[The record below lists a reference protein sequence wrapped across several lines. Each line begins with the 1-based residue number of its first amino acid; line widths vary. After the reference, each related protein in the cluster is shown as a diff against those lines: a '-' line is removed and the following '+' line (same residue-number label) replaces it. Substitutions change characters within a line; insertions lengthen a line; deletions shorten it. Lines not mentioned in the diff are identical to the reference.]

1 MRLCFSSSELK
12 EVSIPLD
19 TGVQEAKKQLGQLL
33 GIEPNLLYLI
43 YKGRI
48 LESEISLRDSGMCS
62 CVFLSLGLT
71 EDSIIHIVISREL
84 HTEPSTNSDESS
96 FKASETF
103 CEDHFSR
110 VSAENEYQEEEPII
124 ASVILH
130 IFGDAVKSCQTQD
143 DFSKAFCSIQNALD
157 LNPSLM
163 KEVISTPLFQDIMSD
178 ISVVRQLLLSNPL
191 ITELIDSNPK
201 LLDFLNDDSHL
212 QDLINVLSNTEN
224 YPDLAHLRRMVVQKI
239 EKVLGNRLQFAPF
252 EDKLSPPPADSST
265 ESTLSNS
272 SNLAEKGDR
281 RCREDHITLLCQIIA
296 HRPDIVK
303 TVTSFVSSEL

>member
-1 MRLCFSSSELK
+1 
-12 EVSIPLD
+12 
-19 TGVQEAKKQLGQLL
+19 
-33 GIEPNLLYLI
+33 
-43 YKGRI
+43 
-48 LESEISLRDSGMCS
+48 MC
-62 CVFLSLGLT
+62 
-71 EDSIIHIVISREL
+71 
-84 HTEPSTNSDESS
+84 
-96 FKASETF
+96 

-110 VSAENEYQEEEPII
+110 VSTDPEYQEEEPII

-143 DFSKAFCSIQNALD
+143 DFSKALRSVQNALD

-163 KEVISTPLFQDIMSD
+163 KEVICTPLFQDIMSD
-178 ISVVRQLLLSNPL
+178 LSIVRQLLLSNTL
-191 ITELIDSNPK
+191 IVELIDSNPK

-239 EKVLGNRLQFAPF
+239 EQVLGNRLQFTPVKDELNAPA
-252 EDKLSPPPADSST
+252 ADSSI
-265 ESTLSNS
+265 ESTPPNPF
-272 SNLAEKGDR
+272 NQVEKGER

-303 TVTSFVSSEL
+303 TVGESADS